1 MAAEIVKVDGLF
13 KDDLASLN
21 PLPDVRPA
29 LSLRADF
36 FEKNRDDPIDPVSL
50 RILTPKM
57 VCDVVLRLPNGIFP
71 LYLRSLRLEERYT
84 EVAKAGSSIEVHMN
98 TSKQKGSG
106 GQVSL
111 AWLSDERDKLRR
123 TMSRKEQGDTLF
135 RISEYEQ
142 ASERYGQCLTID
154 NGSLLYNPNAL
165 EIEDS
170 GGRLH
175 AVLHCNRTACLM
187 ALKRYREAVKECT
200 AALRIH
206 THYMKAMLR

>member
-1 MAAEIVKVDGLF
+1 
-13 KDDLASLN
+13 
-21 PLPDVRPA
+21 
-29 LSLRADF
+29 
-36 FEKNRDDPIDPVSL
+36 
-50 RILTPKM
+50 
-57 VCDVVLRLPNGIFP
+57 
-71 LYLRSLRLEERYT
+71 
-84 EVAKAGSSIEVHMN
+84 MN

-135 RISEYEQ
+135 RIGDYEQ
-142 ASERYGQCLTID
+142 AAERYGQCLTID

>member
-1 MAAEIVKVDGLF
+1 MILRRQWLPSLLPPLRHTPPPRHLKLISQTATATAA
-13 KDDLASLN
+13 LAVQG
-21 PLPDVRPA
+21 PHA
-29 LSLRADF
+29 
-36 FEKNRDDPIDPVSL
+36 
-50 RILTPKM
+50 
-57 VCDVVLRLPNGIFP
+57 VLRLPNGIFP
-71 LYLRSLRLEERYT
+71 LYLRYLRLEERYT

-123 TMSRKEQGDTLF
+123 MMSRKEQGDTLF
-135 RISEYEQ
+135 RIGDYEQ
-142 ASERYGQCLTID
+142 AAERYGQCLTID

-175 AVLHCNRTACLM
+175 AVLHCNRAACLM